1 MLARYCRITLV
12 SDAYEAEGA
21 VRGMIGYV
29 IEVHGGGAAFEVEF
43 SDPKTGENLASI
55 VAAEHELVETP
66 E

>member
-1 MLARYCRITLV
+1 MIAVYSRVTLV

-29 IEVHGGGAAFEVEF
+29 IEVHGDGSLEVEL
-43 SDPKTGENLASI
+43 SDPSTGENVASI
-55 VAAEHELVETP
+55 VAAEHELIETP